1 MKLEKIKLSG
11 FKSFVDQTVI
21 PITGNLTAIV
31 GPNGC
36 GKSNIIDAVR
46 WVMGESSAK
55 HLRGGSMADV
65 IFNGSSGR
73 KPVSTASVELV
84 FNNTD
89 SKLGGEYSQYDTIAI
104 KRQVSRDGTSVFMLN
119 GSRCR
124 RKDITDIFLGTGL
137 GSRSYA
143 IIEQGT
149 ISRMVEAKPEDLRV
163 HIEEAAGVSK
173 YKERRSETE
182 TRMRHTRENLER
194 LDDLRDEVEKQI
206 KHLQKQAEKAEKYT
220 ELKKK
225 ERQYRLELLAMR
237 WNAYHQAAKQLD
249 ERLQEVAHEH
259 NRLFVEL
266 RDIDNTIETKR
277 AEHKTQQQQT
287 NSSQGDYYQIVAEVS
302 GLEQTIKHSETS
314 REQTLVEINRLRQ
327 QADQSLTELEADVQQ
342 LEQIKEALFEAEEAL
357 IVAEERQEDVLYS
370 QQEVQQ
376 QKSSWQEQWETYRN
390 TSSSY
395 KEQSEVQR
403 VKTAQLENQNRQLQI
418 RLDKLHSE
426 RSELESSELQSEI
439 ESLDAGIE
447 MIETQRDDLQKQLES
462 LHRQIREQRQQ
473 IKQYHDELHTRRSE
487 MHSVKGKIT
496 SLELLQQHAMGKDN
510 KHLSTWLESVDLAE
524 NRRLAEFLDVQAGW
538 DTAVETVLGS
548 YLEAICIESADQVI
562 PGLQRLTDESIA
574 LVETGAKK
582 PSPEGEGWV
591 TTARMQ
597 EVEQRMEQL
606 PRGNQNKE
614 ESLFVSPHPSLIMP
628 DSPVQHPAGE
638 CKSAPG
644 GFVPQG
650 EGACASSLL
659 DKVKAPWDLS
669 NLLAGVYC
677 ADDVETARALSS
689 QLKAHESII
698 IPDGTW
704 FGSGWIKIIRAKD
717 SKTGVLQREK
727 ELRLL
732 KQRQEDLHIEIEALE
747 DQLESSETGLKD
759 AEVQRESIQQQDN
772 SLSSELSV
780 KSAEFSARS
789 ARLEH
794 QQRRLEQV
802 CNDIDDISSETAEN
816 AETIA
821 ESRLLQEQAEQ
832 VMAEQ
837 EQKKQ
842 SLEALNQELQS
853 EQQRIDQSANEAR
866 QQVYS
871 IKSKIESLRS
881 SETLTGKQLERLRQQ
896 HQQSTERIAEL
907 EKNLHQTLTPMDDEK
922 KQLEQILVDKGK
934 LEIRL
939 HEQRQ
944 LQEDLEAEIT
954 RLSEQHIRVQRA
966 LEKQKEA
973 LDTIRFDL
981 QESKVR
987 QQTVNEQ
994 LKEIDADVGQ
1004 VLHSLPEQAEENSWK
1019 RTVDDLLAQIERLGT
1034 INLTAIEEYKAQSER
1049 MNFLNEQHA
1058 DLIEAL
1064 QTLDQAISKI
1074 DKESRQ
1080 RFKETFDKINTGL
1093 QEKFPKLFGGG
1104 HAYLELTE
1112 QDELE
1117 SGVNIIARPPGKKNS
1132 SIHLLSGGEKAL
1144 TAVALVFSI
1153 FELNPAPFCLLDEVD
1168 APLDDANV
1176 GRFSRMVEEMSASVQ
1191 FLYISHNKATM
1202 EIAKQLAGVTMKE
1215 PGVSRMVAV
1224 DIEEAVSLAET

>member
-11 FKSFVDQTVI
+11 FKSFVDTTVI
-21 PITGNLTAIV
+21 PISGNLTAIV

-84 FNNTD
+84 FNNTEG
-89 SKLGGEYSQYDTIAI
+89 KLGGEYSQYDTIAI

-149 ISRMVEAKPEDLRV
+149 ISRMVEAKPDDLRV

-173 YKERRSETE
+173 YKERRNETE

-220 ELKKK
+220 GLKKQ
-225 ERQYRLELLAMR
+225 ERQFKVELLAMR
-237 WNAYHQAAKQLD
+237 WNTYHQAAKQLD
-249 ERLQEVAHEH
+249 EKLQAVAHEH
-259 NRLFVEL
+259 NRLFVAL
-266 RDIDNTIETKR
+266 RDIDSNIEAKR
-277 AEHKTQQQQT
+277 EAYKTQQQQT
-287 NSSQGDYYQIVAEVS
+287 SSSQGDYYRIVAEVS
-302 GLEQTIKHSETS
+302 GLEQTIKHSESS
-314 REQTLVEINRLRQ
+314 REQAAVEINRLRR

-357 IVAEERQEDVLYS
+357 IVAEERQEDVLYG

-376 QKSSWQEQWETYRN
+376 QKSVWQAQWEAYLT
-390 TSSSY
+390 TSAGY
-395 KEQSEVQR
+395 KEQIEVQR
-403 VKTAQLENQNRQLQI
+403 VKTVQLENQNRQLQL
-418 RLDKLHSE
+418 RLDKLHGE
-426 RSELESSELQSEI
+426 RSELESNDLQSEI
-439 ESLDAGIE
+439 ESLDSGIE
-447 MIETQRDDLQKQLES
+447 IIETQREALHQQLEAR
-462 LHRQIREQRQQ
+462 HQQIRELRQQ
-473 IKQYHDELHTRRSE
+473 VKRYHDGLHTHRSE
-487 MHSVKGKIT
+487 MQSVKGKIT

-510 KHLSTWLESVDLAE
+510 KQLSAWLASVDLVE
-524 NRRLAEFLDVQAGW
+524 NRRLAEFLDVQSGW

-548 YLEAICIESADQVI
+548 YLEAICIDSADQII
-562 PGLQRLTDESIA
+562 PGLQRLTDESLMLI
-574 LVETGAKK
+574 ETQSVVATQGAQQAEWT
-582 PSPEGEGWV
+582 PCV
-591 TTARMQ
+591 
-597 EVEQRMEQL
+597 
-606 PRGNQNKE
+606 
-614 ESLFVSPHPSLIMP
+614 
-628 DSPVQHPAGE
+628 
-638 CKSAPG
+638 APTN
-644 GFVPQG
+644 
-650 EGACASSLL
+650 LL

-677 ADDVETARALSS
+677 VDDAETARTLSA
-689 QLKAHESII
+689 QLKPHESVIT
-698 IPDGTW
+698 PDGIW
-704 FGSGWIKIIRAKD
+704 FGSGWIRIIRAKD

-727 ELRLL
+727 DLRLL
-732 KQRQEDLHIEIEALE
+732 KQRQQQLHSDIETFE
-747 DQLESSETGLKD
+747 DQLETAETGLKD
-759 AEVQRESIQQQDN
+759 AEVTRESIQQQDN
-772 SLSSELSV
+772 SLGAELSV
-780 KSAEFSARS
+780 KSAEFSAQS

-802 CNDIDDISSETAEN
+802 CNDIDELSRETADN

-821 ESRLLQEQAEQ
+821 EAQLSLEQAEQ
-832 VMAEQ
+832 SMSDQ
-837 EQKKQ
+837 EQNRQ
-842 SLEALNQELQS
+842 TLDALSQDLQS
-853 EQQRIDQSANEAR
+853 RQQRIDQAANEAR

-871 IKSKIESLRS
+871 IRSQIESLRS
-881 SETLTGKQLERLRQQ
+881 SETLTGKQLERLQLQ
-896 HQQSTERIAEL
+896 HQQSALRIADLEL
-907 EKNLHQTLTPMDDEK
+907 NLQQTLTPMADEK
-922 KQLEQILVDKGK
+922 KQLEQKVVDKEQ
-934 LEIRL
+934 LETRL
-939 HEQRQ
+939 KQQRQ

-954 RLSEQHIRVQRA
+954 RLSEEHIRTQRA
-966 LEKQKEA
+966 LEQQKEA
-973 LDTIRFDL
+973 LDTIRFEL

-994 LKEIDADVGQ
+994 LNEIDADVET
-1004 VLHSLPEQAEENSWK
+1004 VLQSLPERAEEHRWK
-1019 RTVDDLLAQIERLGT
+1019 TTVDDLLAQIERLGT

-1074 DKESRQ
+1074 DKESRL

-1104 HAYLELTE
+1104 HAYLELTD

-1117 SGVNIIARPPGKKNS
+1117 AGVNIIARPPGKKNS

-1176 GRFSRMVEEMSASVQ
+1176 GRFSKMVEEMSASVQ
-1191 FLYISHNKATM
+1191 FLYISHNKVTM

-1224 DIEEAVSLAET
+1224 DIEEAVSLAEI

>member
-249 ERLQEVAHEH
+249 EKLQTVAHEH

-266 RDIDNTIETKR
+266 RDIDNTIEAKR

-376 QKSSWQEQWETYRN
+376 QKSSWQEQWEVYRT

-418 RLDKLHSE
+418 RLDKLHNE

-439 ESLDAGIE
+439 ASLDAGIE
-447 MIETQRDDLQKQLES
+447 LIETQRDDLQKQLEG
-462 LHRQIREQRQQ
+462 LHQQIREQRQQ
-473 IKQYHDELHTRRSE
+473 IKQYHDELHARRSE

-496 SLELLQQHAMGKDN
+496 SLKLLQQHAMGKDN
-510 KHLSTWLESVDLAE
+510 KHLSAWLESVDLTE
-524 NRRLAEFLDVQAGW
+524 NRRLAEFLDVQTGW

-562 PGLQRLTDESIA
+562 PGLQRLTDESLM
-574 LVETGAKK
+574 LVETG
-582 PSPEGEGWV
+582 V
-591 TTARMQ
+591 
-597 EVEQRMEQL
+597 
-606 PRGNQNKE
+606 
-614 ESLFVSPHPSLIMP
+614 
-628 DSPVQHPAGE
+628 
-638 CKSAPG
+638 KSAGYTDANP
-644 GFVPQG
+644 
-650 EGACASSLL
+650 AYTLLL

-689 QLKAHESII
+689 QLKAHESVIT
-698 IPDGTW
+698 PDGTW

-747 DQLESSETGLKD
+747 YQLESAETGLKD

-772 SLSSELSV
+772 SLGSELSV

-802 CNDIDDISSETAEN
+802 CNDIDDISIETAEN

-842 SLEALNQELQS
+842 SLETLNQELQS

-881 SETLTGKQLERLRQQ
+881 SESLTGKQLDRLQQQ
-896 HQQSTERIAEL
+896 HQQSIERIAEL
-907 EKNLHQTLTPMDDEK
+907 EKNLHQTLTPMDEEK
-922 KQLEQILVDKGK
+922 KQLEQMLVDKGK

-954 RLSEQHIRVQRA
+954 QLSEQHIRVQRA

-973 LDTIRFDL
+973 LDTIRFEL

-994 LKEIDADVGQ
+994 LKEIDADVEQ

>member
-11 FKSFVDQTVI
+11 FKSFVDSTVI
-21 PITGNLTAIV
+21 PISGNLTAIV

-149 ISRMVEAKPEDLRV
+149 ISRMVEAKPDELRV

-182 TRMRHTRENLER
+182 TRMKHTRENLER

-220 ELKKK
+220 ELKKQ

-237 WNAYHQAAKQLD
+237 WNTYHQAAKQLD

-259 NRLFVEL
+259 NRVFVEL
-266 RDIDNTIETKR
+266 RDIDNSIEAKR

-302 GLEQTIKHSETS
+302 GLEQTIKHSESS
-314 REQTLVEINRLRQ
+314 REQTIVEINRLRQ
-327 QADQSLTELEADVQQ
+327 QADQSLAELEADVQQ
-342 LEQIKEALFEAEEAL
+342 LEEIKEALFEAEEGL

-376 QKSSWQEQWETYRN
+376 QKNSWQEQWEAYRT

-395 KEQSEVQR
+395 KEQAEVQR
-403 VKTAQLENQNRQLQI
+403 VKTVQLENQNRQLQI
-418 RLDKLHSE
+418 RLDKLHGE
-426 RSELESSELQSEI
+426 RSELESGDLQSEI
-439 ESLDAGIE
+439 ESLDTGIE
-447 MIETQRDDLQKQLES
+447 IIETQRVELHQQLED
-462 LHRQIREQRQQ
+462 LHQQIREQRQQ
-473 IKQYHDELHTRRSE
+473 IKQSHDELHMRRSE
-487 MHSVKGKIT
+487 MQSVKGKVT
-496 SLELLQQHAMGKDN
+496 SLELLQQHVMGKDN
-510 KHLSTWLESVDLAE
+510 KHLSAWLESVDLVE

-562 PGLQRLTDESIA
+562 PGLQRLTDESLM
-574 LVETGAKK
+574 LVETKSVGATSVAE
-582 PSPEGEGWV
+582 PVEWA
-591 TTARMQ
+591 T
-597 EVEQRMEQL
+597 EV
-606 PRGNQNKE
+606 
-614 ESLFVSPHPSLIMP
+614 
-628 DSPVQHPAGE
+628 
-638 CKSAPG
+638 APTN
-644 GFVPQG
+644 
-650 EGACASSLL
+650 LL

-677 ADDVETARALSS
+677 VDDAETARALSA
-689 QLKAHESII
+689 QLKPHESVIT
-698 IPDGTW
+698 PDGTW

-732 KQRQEDLHIEIEALE
+732 KQRQEELHIEIEAFEDRLE
-747 DQLESSETGLKD
+747 TAENGLKE
-759 AEVQRESIQQQDN
+759 AEVTRESIQQQDN
-772 SLSSELSV
+772 SLGSELSV
-780 KSAEFSARS
+780 KSAEFSAHS

-802 CNDIDDISSETAEN
+802 CNDIDELSRETADN

-821 ESRLLQEQAEQ
+821 EYQLLLEQAEQ
-832 VMAEQ
+832 SMEQ
-837 EQKKQ
+837 QEENKH

-853 EQQRIDQSANEAR
+853 EQQRIDQSVNEAR

-871 IKSKIESLRS
+871 IKAQIESLRS
-881 SETLTGKQLERLRQQ
+881 SETLTGKQLDRLKLQ
-896 HQQSTERIAEL
+896 HQQSLERIAEL
-907 EKNLHQTLTPMDDEK
+907 ELNLHQTLTPMDEEK
-922 KQLEQILVDKGK
+922 KQLEQMVVDKEQ
-934 LEIRL
+934 LETRL
-939 HEQRQ
+939 KKQRQ

-954 RLSEQHIRVQRA
+954 RLSEEHVRVQRA

-973 LDTIRFDL
+973 LDTIRFEL

-994 LKEIDADVGQ
+994 LKEIDADVEL
-1004 VLHSLPEQAEENSWK
+1004 VLQSLPEQAEENGWK

-1074 DKESRQ
+1074 DKESRL

-1176 GRFSRMVEEMSASVQ
+1176 GRFSKMVEEMSASVQ
-1191 FLYISHNKATM
+1191 FLYISHNKVTM

-1224 DIEEAVSLAET
+1224 DIEEAVSLAEI